1 MAEDYADLRVIEGG
15 LHRRLMIMVRMVLV
29 GSGGENLSRLIRQLP
44 QPFNDLLSFS
54 LRIIRN
60 F

>member
-44 QPFNDLLSFS
+44 QPFNDLLS
-54 LRIIRN
+54 
-60 F
+60 